1 MRKKLIFKFII
12 SCLLFVNINVFASV
26 NTYERTEEDLRVSES
41 ILVDDSN
48 ISDILNTPSVDETE
62 KVYDF
67 ANLFSEDEEV
77 EIYNKIS
84 DYISISNYDLAVVTI
99 NENNKTDEVSY
110 ADDFYDYNYFG
121 FDESFSG
128 LLFLIDMDNRVI
140 YISTTGYG
148 IKMYDDNRIDRIIDV
163 GYDDLVNGDYANSII
178 RMISKTY
185 DYYQAGFPESNEN
198 LIIDGS
204 DVYYD
209 EDKTLIDYLMPMFG
223 ISFIITLIVSLIM
236 YNKTRLKIK
245 SINTVSYLT
254 NERDINVQRQ
264 FIRSSVSRIPRN
276 TGGSSYGGS
285 SRSGGSSYHSSSS
298 GRSHGGGG
306 RRF

>member
-1 MRKKLIFKFII
+1 MLRAFGIVFVSKNYYFK
-12 SCLLFVNINVFASV
+12 
-26 NTYERTEEDLRVSES
+26 
-41 ILVDDSN
+41 
-48 ISDILNTPSVDETE
+48 
-62 KVYDF
+62 
-67 ANLFSEDEEV
+67 
-77 EIYNKIS
+77 NK
-84 DYISISNYDLAVVTI
+84 VTI

-110 ADDFYDYNYFG
+110 ADDFNDYNYFG

-148 IKMYDDNRIDRIIDV
+148 IKMYDDNRIERIIDV

-264 FIRSSVSRIPRN
+264 FVRSSVSRIPRN